1 MVIPMTTGMT
11 MTMGTTI
18 ITTGTIIPTIMTTG
32 TITIMTMATTITV
45 TTMCISARA
54 LQVSRFRAC
63 RNSG

>member
-18 ITTGTIIPTIMTTG
+18 ITTGTI
-32 TITIMTMATTITV
+32 TIMTMATTITV
-45 TTMCISARA
+45 TTMCISAKA
-54 LQVSRFRAC
+54 LRVSRFRAC